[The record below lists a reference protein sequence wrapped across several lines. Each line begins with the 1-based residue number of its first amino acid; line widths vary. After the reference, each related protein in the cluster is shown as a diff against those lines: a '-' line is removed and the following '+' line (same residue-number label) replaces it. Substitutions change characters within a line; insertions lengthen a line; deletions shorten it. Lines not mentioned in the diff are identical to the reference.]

1 MGKSCMHINHAS
13 HSPAG
18 KGLVR
23 LCKLNVTCL
32 RMLHC
37 HDRKDRCCWPHAC
50 CFDSAWHPQRCAMPR
65 TAAQIESNNVYV
77 RTSQATRCKT
87 ANSATTYDLRS
98 HLSGWLAILA
108 LLLHKGQQEA
118 VRMQRVYVGHEVSR
132 GHLTAQAAHMRRP
145 HM

>member
-1 MGKSCMHINHAS
+1 
-13 HSPAG
+13 
-18 KGLVR
+18 
-23 LCKLNVTCL
+23 
-32 RMLHC
+32 
-37 HDRKDRCCWPHAC
+37 
-50 CFDSAWHPQRCAMPR
+50 MPR
-65 TAAQIESNNVYV
+65 TAAQTESNNVYV